1 MNRISQDIF
10 SKRMTPSQNKTL
22 YELLDVAVDASPY
35 EIRRAYEEAHEL
47 YAHESMGS
55 YSFFTETERKTILS
69 ELESAYLVLINS
81 RSRSAYDQE
90 LISQGRM
97 DEGQQYQDK
106 TKIPIPLYMFK
117 RDHAAPAP
125 AIHADSAAVKD
136 PSLQAMLQRET
147 LTGADLK
154 IIREKKGISLDHVFF
169 QSKVRMAALQAI
181 EEDRFDVLPPRVYV
195 KGFLKS
201 YAHALDIDPDH
212 LAQAYLKHMDGC
224 NGTPL

>member
-1 MNRISQDIF
+1 MI
-10 SKRMTPSQNKTL
+10 PSQNKTL

-47 YAHESMGS
+47 YAHESISS
-55 YSFFTETERKTILS
+55 YSFFTETERKKILV

-97 DEGQQYQDK
+97 DEGQQYRDK
-106 TKIPIPLYMFK
+106 TKIATPLYLFK
-117 RDHAAPAP
+117 RDHAALPP
-125 AIHADSAAVKD
+125 TIHADSAAIED
-136 PSLQAMLQRET
+136 PFLQAMLHRET

-154 IIREKKGISLDHVFF
+154 NIREKKGISLDHVFF
-169 QSKVRMAALQAI
+169 QSKVGKAALQAI
-181 EEDRFDVLPPRVYV
+181 EEDRFDLLPPRVYV

-212 LAQAYLKHMDGC
+212 LAQAYLKHMDEC
-224 NGTPL
+224 KGTP